1 MTVQANHSVIYYKY
15 LEKQL
20 LLTMKIRKRRKI
32 KGISGIPLFG
42 SKMELQFRKLKL
54 RENQEYEGVVRDVVV
69 NKKKGT
75 MWIFVELDEIK
86 NQTFMKSFPLAL
98 TEGSLLWNFLIDNEL
113 LDRKGNMETDDLIG
127 RDCVVTMSQGKDS
140 NWYVDQLDFYIE
152 TEADDDWGDDF
163 DDENDEEFLY

>member
-1 MTVQANHSVIYYKY
+1 
-15 LEKQL
+15 
-20 LLTMKIRKRRKI
+20 MKKERKAKGFPGFLCKVKIMNLSFKKI
-32 KGISGIPLFG
+32 KLN
-42 SKMELQFRKLKL
+42 
-54 RENQEYEGVVRDVVV
+54 ENQEYEAVVHDVVV
-69 NKKKGT
+69 NKKKG
-75 MWIFVELDEIK
+75 MLWVFVELDEIR

-98 TEGSLLWNFLIDNEL
+98 TEGSLLWNSLNDNEL

>member
-1 MTVQANHSVIYYKY
+1 MGRIYLFKVEFN
-15 LEKQL
+15 LTKRNL
-20 LLTMKIRKRRKI
+20 L
-32 KGISGIPLFG
+32 F
-42 SKMELQFRKLKL
+42 QFT
-54 RENQEYEGVVRDVVV
+54 YEAVVRDVVV

-75 MWIFVELDEIK
+75 LWIFVELDEMK

-98 TEGSLLWNFLIDNEL
+98 TEGSLLWNFLNDNEL

-140 NWYVDQLDFYIE
+140 NWYVNELDLFIE

-163 DDENDEEFLY
+163 DDDEDINFGDD

>member
-1 MTVQANHSVIYYKY
+1 
-15 LEKQL
+15 
-20 LLTMKIRKRRKI
+20 
-32 KGISGIPLFG
+32 
-42 SKMELQFRKLKL
+42 MELQFRKLKL

-113 LDRKGNMETDDLIG
+113 LYRKGNMETDDLIG
-127 RDCVVTMSQGKDS
+127 SDCVVTMSQGKDS

>member
-1 MTVQANHSVIYYKY
+1 MN
-15 LEKQL
+15 
-20 LLTMKIRKRRKI
+20 
-32 KGISGIPLFG
+32 
-42 SKMELQFRKLKL
+42 
-54 RENQEYEGVVRDVVV
+54 ENQEYEAVVRDVVV
-69 NKKKGT
+69 NKKKG
-75 MWIFVELDEIK
+75 MLWVFVELDEIR

-98 TEGSLLWNFLIDNEL
+98 TEGSLLWNFLTDNEL

-163 DDENDEEFLY
+163 DDDEDIDFGE

>member
-1 MTVQANHSVIYYKY
+1 M
-15 LEKQL
+15 
-20 LLTMKIRKRRKI
+20 
-32 KGISGIPLFG
+32 FG

-98 TEGSLLWNFLIDNEL
+98 TEGSLLWNFLNDNEL

>member
-1 MTVQANHSVIYYKY
+1 MNLSFK
-15 LEKQL
+15 
-20 LLTMKIRKRRKI
+20 KI
-32 KGISGIPLFG
+32 KLN
-42 SKMELQFRKLKL
+42 
-54 RENQEYEGVVRDVVV
+54 ENQEYEAVVHDVVV
-69 NKKKGT
+69 NKKKG
-75 MWIFVELDEIK
+75 MLWVFVELDEIR

-98 TEGSLLWNFLIDNEL
+98 TEGSLLWNFLNDNEL
-113 LDRKGNMETDDLIG
+113 LDCKGNMETDDLIG

>member
-1 MTVQANHSVIYYKY
+1 
-15 LEKQL
+15 
-20 LLTMKIRKRRKI
+20 
-32 KGISGIPLFG
+32 
-42 SKMELQFRKLKL
+42 MELQFRKLKL

-86 NQTFMKSFPLAL
+86 NQTFMKSFSLAL

>member
-1 MTVQANHSVIYYKY
+1 MNLSFK
-15 LEKQL
+15 
-20 LLTMKIRKRRKI
+20 KI
-32 KGISGIPLFG
+32 KLN
-42 SKMELQFRKLKL
+42 
-54 RENQEYEGVVRDVVV
+54 ENQEYEAVVHDVVV
-69 NKKKGT
+69 DKKKG
-75 MWIFVELDEIK
+75 MLWVFVELDEIR

-98 TEGSLLWNFLIDNEL
+98 TEGSLLWNFLNDNEL

>member
-1 MTVQANHSVIYYKY
+1 MPNRIFPGVLCKV
-15 LEKQL
+15 
-20 LLTMKIRKRRKI
+20 KIMNLSFKKI
-32 KGISGIPLFG
+32 KLN
-42 SKMELQFRKLKL
+42 
-54 RENQEYEGVVRDVVV
+54 ENQEYEAVVHDVVV
-69 NKKKGT
+69 NKKKG
-75 MWIFVELDEIK
+75 MLWVFVELDEIR

-98 TEGSLLWNFLIDNEL
+98 TEGSLLWNFLNDNEL

>member
-1 MTVQANHSVIYYKY
+1 MNLSFK
-15 LEKQL
+15 
-20 LLTMKIRKRRKI
+20 KI
-32 KGISGIPLFG
+32 KLN
-42 SKMELQFRKLKL
+42 
-54 RENQEYEGVVRDVVV
+54 ENQEYEAVIHDVVV
-69 NKKKGT
+69 NKKKG
-75 MWIFVELDEIK
+75 MLWVFVELDEIR

-98 TEGSLLWNFLIDNEL
+98 TEGSLLWNFLNDNEL

>member
-1 MTVQANHSVIYYKY
+1 MNLSFK
-15 LEKQL
+15 
-20 LLTMKIRKRRKI
+20 KI
-32 KGISGIPLFG
+32 KLN
-42 SKMELQFRKLKL
+42 
-54 RENQEYEGVVRDVVV
+54 ENQEYEAVVHDVVV
-69 NKKKGT
+69 NKKKG
-75 MWIFVELDEIK
+75 MLWVFVELDEIR

-98 TEGSLLWNFLIDNEL
+98 TEGSLLWNFLNDNGL

>member
-1 MTVQANHSVIYYKY
+1 MNLSFK
-15 LEKQL
+15 
-20 LLTMKIRKRRKI
+20 KI
-32 KGISGIPLFG
+32 KLN
-42 SKMELQFRKLKL
+42 
-54 RENQEYEGVVRDVVV
+54 ENQEYEAVVHDVVV
-69 NKKKGT
+69 NKKKG
-75 MWIFVELDEIK
+75 MLWVFVELDEIR

-98 TEGSLLWNFLIDNEL
+98 TEGSLLWKFLNDNEL

>member
-1 MTVQANHSVIYYKY
+1 
-15 LEKQL
+15 
-20 LLTMKIRKRRKI
+20 
-32 KGISGIPLFG
+32 
-42 SKMELQFRKLKL
+42 MELQFRKLKL

-163 DDENDEEFLY
+163 DDGNDEEFLY

>member
-1 MTVQANHSVIYYKY
+1 MNLSFK
-15 LEKQL
+15 
-20 LLTMKIRKRRKI
+20 KI
-32 KGISGIPLFG
+32 KLN
-42 SKMELQFRKLKL
+42 
-54 RENQEYEGVVRDVVV
+54 ENQEYEAVVHDVVV
-69 NKKKGT
+69 NKKKG
-75 MWIFVELDEIK
+75 MLWVFVELDEIR

-98 TEGSLLWNFLIDNEL
+98 TEGSLLWNFLNDNEL

-163 DDENDEEFLY
+163 DDESDEEFLY

>member
-1 MTVQANHSVIYYKY
+1 M
-15 LEKQL
+15 
-20 LLTMKIRKRRKI
+20 
-32 KGISGIPLFG
+32 FG
-42 SKMELQFRKLKL
+42 SKMELQIRKLKL

>member
-1 MTVQANHSVIYYKY
+1 
-15 LEKQL
+15 
-20 LLTMKIRKRRKI
+20 
-32 KGISGIPLFG
+32 LFG